1 MNPAFS
7 NLMKALQVGE
17 FVVTGELEPEKSTDI
32 SDVLQ
37 EARELKAHTVACNVT
52 DNPASYGYMSSLAAS
67 HTIQQETGVEVI
79 YQLRCSDRNRLA
91 LFSDLLGAASF
102 GIKNI
107 LALTGDYVGLGDFPN
122 AMPVF
127 DYDSSHLTHMI
138 RTMVDKQEDPNG
150 NKIHGA
156 PPEFNVGVA
165 ANPGADPIEP
175 EVLKIG
181 RKKEAGADFVQT
193 QVVYDIDATKEFLS
207 ALQPYKLPVL
217 VGIFPMRSY
226 GVAKGFDMFVPGV
239 SVPKDL
245 MAKFKAI
252 KKNITDKQE
261 QRDQYDRLNLEYFAP
276 IAKELK
282 DSGLCAGMHIMSVHY
297 TRITPK
303 LLAAMGQ

>member
-1 MNPAFS
+1 MKPAFS
-7 NLMKALQVGE
+7 NLMKMLQAGE
-17 FVVTGELEPEKSTDI
+17 FVFTGELEPEKSTDI

-37 EARELKAHTVACNVT
+37 EARELKKHVVACNVT
-52 DNPASYGYMSSLAAS
+52 DNPASFGYMSSLAAS
-67 HTIQQETGVEVI
+67 YLIQQETGVEVI

-91 LFSDLLGAASF
+91 LFSDLLGAAAF

-127 DYDSSHLTHMI
+127 DYDSSNLTHMI
-138 RTMVDKQEDPNG
+138 RTMVDKRQDPNG
-150 NKIHGA
+150 NEIHG
-156 PPEFNVGVA
+156 PPPQFNVGVA
-165 ANPGADPIEP
+165 ANPGADPLEP
-175 EVLKIG
+175 ETLKIG

-193 QVVYDIDATKEFLS
+193 QVVYDIDATKEFLK

-245 MAKFKAI
+245 MAMFKDV
-252 KKNITDKQE
+252 KKNITDKKE
-261 QRDQYDRLNLEYFAP
+261 QKEHYDHLNIEFFAP
-276 IAKELK
+276 IIKELRA
-282 DSGLCAGMHIMSVHY
+282 SGLCAGMHIMSVHY

-303 LLAAMGQ
+303 LLEAISQ